1 MSKLTKA
8 VFEGN
13 FTLDAKGYYSIDLNT
28 RNLIGIRDLELK
40 QYCKVER
47 ISELILE

>member
-13 FTLDAKGYYSIDLNT
+13 YILDKDFYVIDLNT
-28 RNLIGIRDLELK
+28 RNLVGIRDLELK
-40 QYCKVER
+40 
-47 ISELILE
+47 